1 MNMKK
6 FSFMA
11 ALTLAFMTNAI
22 QAQQVYKIY
31 EGAAPGS
38 ENVDYPEITMNNPA
52 GHPMVYNVSEPTI
65 TVYRPDAAIDTG
77 AAMIIAPGGGNRY
90 LTWEEEGINVA
101 QWLQH
106 HGITGIIL
114 KYRTTF
120 MGKDRD
126 EVTKNVMEF
135 WQSLM
140 NRSNAAE
147 SEVTRTAAPV
157 INTTP
162 VQLQPTI
169 QGDDGRQAMKYVR
182 RHAKEWGIDPQRIG
196 IMGFSAGGVVTMNVL
211 MIHDEE
217 SRPNFAAPIYGVVS
231 NPGVPTDKVPVFL
244 CSPTFDLTV
253 PEYAEQFFN
262 DLKNAQVP
270 AELHYIYE
278 GTHGDGL
285 QYNGKEWNEWINMLY
300 RFMKATKFL
309 ENTK

>member
-1 MNMKK
+1 MKK
-6 FSFMA
+6 LALFA
-11 ALTLAFMTNAI
+11 AVAVLSASAAMNVA

-31 EGAAPGS
+31 DGAAPGS
-38 ENVDYPEITMNNPA
+38 ENADYPEIIMNNPA

-114 KYRTTF
+114 KYRTVF

-126 EVTKNVMEF
+126 EVTKNVMDF
-135 WQSLM
+135 WASLM
-140 NRSNAAE
+140 QRSNEANTE
-147 SEVTRTAAPV
+147 SAQPAPAVNTA
-157 INTTP
+157 P

-217 SRPNFAAPIYGVVS
+217 SKPNFAAPIYGVVS
-231 NPGVPTDKVPVFL
+231 NPGVPADKVPVFL

-285 QYNGKEWNEWINMLY
+285 QYNGKEWNEWMDMLY

-309 ENTK
+309 EKE